1 MSNILDSAIQ
11 SVQQSKLLGAGLLLE
26 MIQVQQEVIKLVF
39 IYLSVHQVYFLMNR
53 GKKEKIRRKLYK

>member
-11 SVQQSKLLGAGLLLE
+11 SVQQSKAAWCRFITGNDTGATGSH
-26 MIQVQQEVIKLVF
+26 QAGF

-53 GKKEKIRRKLYK
+53 GKRRK